1 MVTQH
6 ENIVDPYIHEV
17 KGAAAASADQI
28 LVADGAGSA
37 SFTNPDTLFVSP
49 VYGSMYMT
57 GNATGTSI
65 PTANTYVQIAGN
77 YTAGP
82 LNGVTFA
89 SNSLTVLTAGVYF
102 CSFTMTFTEDG
113 GATEEY
119 RLRVGV
125 NGGTDGF
132 GNLRFSLDNNEVDTV
147 SYQAPILLAANDV
160 LYPMITNTTN
170 DAKGATI
177 TQIQFSAIKLR
188 NT

>member
-49 VYGSMYMT
+49 VYGSMWMT

-65 PTANTYVQIAGN
+65 PTADTYVQVAGN
-77 YTAGP
+77 LTAGP
-82 LNGVTFA
+82 LNGVTFG
-89 SNSLTVLTAGVYF
+89 SNALTVLTDGVYLVNYQITLTQ
-102 CSFTMTFTEDG
+102 SG

-119 RLRVGV
+119 RLRCGV
-125 NGGTDGF
+125 DGGSDSF
-132 GNLRFSLDNNEVDTV
+132 GNPRYSVANTETESF
-147 SYQAPILLAANDV
+147 SYQAIIALSANAV

-170 DAKGATI
+170 DAKGATA
-177 TQIQFSAIKLR
+177 TQILFTVVKLR